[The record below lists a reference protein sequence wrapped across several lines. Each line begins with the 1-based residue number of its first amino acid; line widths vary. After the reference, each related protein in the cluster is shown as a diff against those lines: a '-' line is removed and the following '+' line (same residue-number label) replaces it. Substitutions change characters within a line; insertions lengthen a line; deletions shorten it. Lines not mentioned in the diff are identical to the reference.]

1 MSTST
6 RDDWAWTRIEA
17 MADGTLA
24 AAERGRMSRAM
35 TADPALGAAVDRAR
49 RLNAEL
55 RRLPRARPPRGLLAR
70 LIAVP
75 GRTRSGWP
83 ALAAPFGA
91 VAVAAIAALLVVSV
105 RQAPPDPDPEAEAV
119 REFALAMAYLQ
130 KSAVVTRDEVGGQ
143 VGMSL
148 ASVLTASR
156 DSLAEVEL
164 SRQ

>member
-6 RDDWAWTRIEA
+6 HDDWAWTRIEA
-17 MADGTLA
+17 MADDTLA
-24 AAERGRMSRAM
+24 AAERGRMHRAM
-35 TADPALGAAVDRAR
+35 TADPALGAAVESAR

-75 GRTRSGWP
+75 GRARSVWP

-91 VAVAAIAALLVVSV
+91 VAVAAIAALLVVSAQ
-105 RQAPPDPDPEAEAV
+105 QAPPDPEAEAI